1 MTVNIT
7 SIPRGDE
14 NGLDK
19 INLNFNEL
27 KAELERMNGSVVTIP
42 KEQFTKING
51 TISMDTNAC
60 KCTIFKF
67 NDFAIMQIGT
77 SIGVT
82 MKPWTY
88 REVVAVPKSYFNGY
102 SKFTLLGGTMRVD
115 DQNVHFNN
123 DFHLDK
129 ATLSLYTRGAEWN
142 NKNAELALCG
152 ILYNQKG

>member
-14 NGLDK
+14 NGLEK
-19 INLNFNEL
+19 INLNFNEV
-27 KAELERMNGSVVTIP
+27 KTELERMNGSIVTIP

-67 NDFAIMQIGT
+67 NNFAIMQIAT

-82 MKPWTY
+82 MNPWTH
-88 REVVAVPKSYFNGY
+88 REVVSVPKSYFNGY
-102 SKFTLLGGTMRVD
+102 SKFTLLGSINRVD
-115 DQNVHFNN
+115 DQNVHFDN
-123 DFHLDK
+123 DFHLDT
-129 ATLSLYTRGAEWN
+129 AALSINTRGAEWN
-142 NKNAELALCG
+142 NKGAELAVCG
-152 ILYNQKG
+152 ILYN